1 MKAPAEGE
9 EAVLVAGGG
18 GGGEVVCFGVGEG
31 KVM

>member
-18 GGGEVVCFGVGEG
+18 GGGEVICFGVGEG